1 MQQTLFIVIL
11 AVVIVFALAYR
22 WKKKAENKMGNDL
35 NALIEANDWRG
46 VCRILRKDCLG
57 TCACVVYWI
66 IGGSNNEWRT
76 ILYTYNCLCFLGME
90 ILQVGKPL
98 HDFVQEHESSGG
110 RE

>member
-1 MQQTLFIVIL
+1 MELDTL
-11 AVVIVFALAYR
+11 
-22 WKKKAENKMGNDL
+22 
-35 NALIEANDWRG
+35 
-46 VCRILRKDCLG
+46 
-57 TCACVVYWI
+57 VVYWI